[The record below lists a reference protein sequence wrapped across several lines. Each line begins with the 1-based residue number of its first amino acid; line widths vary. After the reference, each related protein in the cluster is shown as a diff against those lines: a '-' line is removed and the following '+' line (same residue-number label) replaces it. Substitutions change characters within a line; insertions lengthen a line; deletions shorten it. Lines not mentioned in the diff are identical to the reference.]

1 VPWRRQWLHGL
12 RFLLVLHLS
21 FSFRDPRARAQ
32 CCSNSPGPSIHTRPC
47 CCDDIGLTHAGYV
60 IAAHAQGHRSF
71 EKKATPSVPT
81 IRRERRLLPPPP
93 PPRWMA
99 VLAFNLSAPTTL
111 STNELGPLIVDGC
124 ARLIIA
130 ADVVAHRAWDPSKSN
145 YISRSPAPPLRHHQI
160 ADVRVP
166 RSAVSH
172 TIAAFRKHAFILL
185 CPRFPN
191 PIPRNGFDR
200 FSKSFSAR
208 LVPLAQKRRA
218 TEATLVGR
226 AGLKPSAV
234 VAFEFSFSG
243 AVRHGHGRPH

>member
-1 VPWRRQWLHGL
+1 MASVF
-12 RFLLVLHLS
+12 FLSCIFLS
-21 FSFRDPRARAQ
+21 LSE
-32 CCSNSPGPSIHTRPC
+32 T
-47 CCDDIGLTHAGYV
+47 
-60 IAAHAQGHRSF
+60 HAQGLSVAQTRLAHLSTPGHAAAMISGSHTPGMSLLLMLKDTGLSR
-71 EKKATPSVPT
+71 KKQHPVSPPSAE
-81 IRRERRLLPPPP
+81 REGFFPPPP

-200 FSKSFSAR
+200 FSKSFSTR